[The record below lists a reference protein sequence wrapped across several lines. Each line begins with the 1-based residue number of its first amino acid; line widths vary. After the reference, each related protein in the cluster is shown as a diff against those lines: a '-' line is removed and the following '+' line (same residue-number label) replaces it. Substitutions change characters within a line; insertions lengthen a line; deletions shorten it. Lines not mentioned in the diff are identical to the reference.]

1 MVWSIFCSRIDR
13 FQTIWLKLREGDCTT
28 NFGAISLSSWTSRNV
43 PLFWLPCSVEC
54 NLSSCGNCC
63 FLRRLDSEKT
73 LTTKGGGRRLLVFF
87 KLVIYKSSKYDHIEL
102 HKKLWMFWT
111 LEIDFWEHTESQWIE
126 RRVGKKHSIP
136 IMKWEKI
143 VCVLL
148 NFGGNDYYF
157 LENK

>member
-1 MVWSIFCSRIDR
+1 MVWTIFCSRIHR

-63 FLRRLDSEKT
+63 FLRRLDGEKT
-73 LTTKGGGRRLLVFF
+73 LTTKGGRKETFSVFQTSDLQVFKIWPYWITQKTLDVLNSRNWLL
-87 KLVIYKSSKYDHIEL
+87 KTYGKSMNWEEGWQKAFHSHYEMGENCMCPI
-102 HKKLWMFWT
+102 KLW
-111 LEIDFWEHTESQWIE
+111 
-126 RRVGKKHSIP
+126 
-136 IMKWEKI
+136 
-143 VCVLL
+143 
-148 NFGGNDYYF
+148 GNDYYF

>member
-1 MVWSIFCSRIDR
+1 MAKKKKLKTSEKWIINDFFKMGRLTLWPMPQELKLISIPEKVMVWTIFCSRIHR

-102 HKKLWMFWT
+102 HKKL
-111 LEIDFWEHTESQWIE
+111 
-126 RRVGKKHSIP
+126 
-136 IMKWEKI
+136 
-143 VCVLL
+143 
-148 NFGGNDYYF
+148 
-157 LENK
+157 